1 MNRNPTDILN
11 MPHSVSEK
19 AINMNSILFELVKRK
34 DEKIYHFLE
43 QDKDL
48 INCQDENGNSLLH
61 WAVFLSNVYLV
72 CYLLEKNADANIKSG
87 NGQTPL
93 FWAVC
98 TNNIFMIYLL
108 NKYGCNLY
116 EIDNKGYN
124 CLTISVQYNYVLS
137 FFYLIYL
144 GVPIT
149 HKDFN
154 NCSVLD
160 WASYNNNIFF
170 LRLFSTF
177 INKLYSIHLSKPS
190 SILHKAILGN
200 AYEAVLY
207 LILNNLQSVQDIAT
221 DDNKTIVQFIE
232 ENRDQIDP
240 RIYMFLKS
248 KKTQRLCKENNKE
261 KIDALYK
268 PNGTIGPYIIKKKR
282 NVQIGFIFPLYVPL
296 ASVTRFIPLF
306 EHSILRPCNEQQQ
319 QKKDIKHLGY
329 PSLIRMH
336 THGNFLLDMFHPA
349 LFVIYYFVVS
359 SNPGYLESPKMDKFI
374 GKGDGLS
381 EVVEDSDLLHGN
393 NKTEETQMRAKKEH
407 NEECRGIKREDRN
420 NGEEEVVSEKNA
432 TFLFIIKNV
441 QKEIEIYEGKNR
453 LVKFREKVKYENIFK
468 LKKELDIR
476 WDICTFEIS
485 SFDINKLCPSCFLFK
500 NIRTKHCRY
509 CDKCVDIYDHHCMFT
524 LNCMGIDNSR
534 IFLSWI
540 VSNILFSFFTFYLYI
555 SFLIKFTPKYYDITF
570 FISLISVILCL
581 LFTYFMGSVFLRSI
595 FNILEN
601 ITSNEKFKLYTSKT
615 FFTYELKLGE
625 NNEPVVVRKFK
636 NPFDQGAY
644 FNVLNFLKKS
654 KKDLTQGKKT
664 FIQIG
669 ENVRSD
675 QIRVFVEKLNERL
688 RQMYASTGN
697 SAT

>member
-1 MNRNPTDILN
+1 

-19 AINMNSILFELVKRK
+19 AINMKSVLFELVKRK

-190 SILHKAILGN
+190 SILHKAVLGN

-232 ENRDQIDP
+232 ENRDKIDP

-248 KKTQRLCKENNKE
+248 KKAQRLCKENNKE

-268 PNGTIGPYIIKKKR
+268 PNGTIGPYIIKKKKNLSFLQ
-282 NVQIGFIFPLYVPL
+282 NVLSKYVENKALLIYPILVLSAYLYLNIV
-296 ASVTRFIPLF
+296 
-306 EHSILRPCNEQQQ
+306 
-319 QKKDIKHLGY
+319 
-329 PSLIRMH
+329 
-336 THGNFLLDMFHPA
+336 
-349 LFVIYYFVVS
+349 YFAYV
-359 SNPGYLESPKMDKFI
+359 M
-374 GKGDGLS
+374 
-381 EVVEDSDLLHGN
+381 N
-393 NKTEETQMRAKKEH
+393 NKKKKKKKKK
-407 NEECRGIKREDRN
+407 KR
-420 NGEEEVVSEKNA
+420 
-432 TFLFIIKNV
+432 
-441 QKEIEIYEGKNR
+441 Y
-453 LVKFREKVKYENIFK
+453 
-468 LKKELDIR
+468 
-476 WDICTFEIS
+476 
-485 SFDINKLCPSCFLFK
+485 
-500 NIRTKHCRY
+500 
-509 CDKCVDIYDHHCMFT
+509 
-524 LNCMGIDNSR
+524 
-534 IFLSWI
+534 
-540 VSNILFSFFTFYLYI
+540 
-555 SFLIKFTPKYYDITF
+555 
-570 FISLISVILCL
+570 
-581 LFTYFMGSVFLRSI
+581 
-595 FNILEN
+595 
-601 ITSNEKFKLYTSKT
+601 
-615 FFTYELKLGE
+615 
-625 NNEPVVVRKFK
+625 
-636 NPFDQGAY
+636 
-644 FNVLNFLKKS
+644 
-654 KKDLTQGKKT
+654 
-664 FIQIG
+664 
-669 ENVRSD
+669 
-675 QIRVFVEKLNERL
+675 
-688 RQMYASTGN
+688 
-697 SAT
+697 